1 MCFIVTIIGFVLAF
15 NFYMAQNYLASL
27 GSVGVAIFFLVLMIR
42 NINHVKKL
50 KKEKEESKK

>member
-1 MCFIVTIIGFVLAF
+1 M
-15 NFYMAQNYLASL
+15 ASL

-50 KKEKEESKK
+50 KREKEESKK